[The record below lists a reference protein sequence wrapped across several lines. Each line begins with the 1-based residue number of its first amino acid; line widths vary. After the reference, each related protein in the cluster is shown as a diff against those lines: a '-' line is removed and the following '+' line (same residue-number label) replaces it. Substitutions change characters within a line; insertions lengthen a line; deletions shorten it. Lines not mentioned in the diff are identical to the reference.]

1 MVAFYTLGYLA
12 VRHYSR
18 KNKSVKKGDF
28 PSGLSRL
35 SMESSDE
42 LVQDKKKKK

>member
-18 KNKSVKKGDF
+18 KNKIRKKGGF
-28 PSGLSRL
+28 SIRLSRL